1 MRTLNRENIDFELFL
16 KEKIAINCQTEEDCI
31 DFLKMCD
38 EAGIKWLSGSL
49 ASSDTYFDY
58 YRKDTCYS
66 YFNSERKSGL
76 CTGSFGFYMRKIGVK
91 IYEWQTLNNN
101 KDKKEMINHPSHYN
115 QGKFE
120 AIDVIEDWKLNF
132 NLGNT
137 VKYISRAGHKDNIIQ
152 DLKKSL
158 WYLNREIERLEK
170 GE

>member
-1 MRTLNRENIDFELFL
+1 MSNNIGLNIKKYR
-16 KEKIAINCQTEEDCI
+16 KEKGLTQTELADKLGKTLRTVQKYESGEI
-31 DFLKMCD
+31 LPSINNVYEIA
-38 EAGIKWLSGSL
+38 EALEVFSNDIIGGVAKGFNF
-49 ASSDTYFDY
+49 FDV
-58 YRKDTCYS
+58 DI
-66 YFNSERKSGL
+66 E
-76 CTGSFGFYMRKIGVK
+76 
-91 IYEWQTLNNN
+91 
-101 KDKKEMINHPSHYN
+101 DKKEMINHPSHYN

-158 WYLNREIERLEK
+158 WYLQREIERLEK

>member
-1 MRTLNRENIDFELFL
+1 MSNNIGLNIKKYR
-16 KEKIAINCQTEEDCI
+16 KEKGLTQTELADKLGKTLRTVQKYE
-31 DFLKMCD
+31 
-38 EAGIKWLSGSL
+38 SGEILPSINNVYEIAKAL
-49 ASSDTYFDY
+49 EVFSNDIIGGVAKGFNFFDV
-58 YRKDTCYS
+58 DI
-66 YFNSERKSGL
+66 E
-76 CTGSFGFYMRKIGVK
+76 
-91 IYEWQTLNNN
+91 EE
-101 KDKKEMINHPSHYN
+101 KEMINHPSHYN
-115 QGKFE
+115 QGKYE